1 MIAIFPF
8 DDICYETGP
17 ITLWYNQFDPAEL
30 CDGLYTPGQYYLDG
44 TTLGSSTS
52 IYQNASCECAP
63 RGYYMDPGNTGVYYF
78 LDRDCNLTPGFCGFG
93 ADDPSP
99 APSPTPSPGEG
110 PTPTPAPAPAP
121 SPTPTPA
128 PAPAPAPS
136 PTPSGCDA
144 ATGLTV
150 ENVHTTD
157 FDYPSGTPGPSP
169 APSPTPGPAP
179 VSPAPISPVGGG
191 GGAFGG

>member
-17 ITLWYNQFDPAEL
+17 ITLWYNQFDSAQL

-44 TTLGSSTS
+44 ATLGSSTS

-63 RGYYMDPGNTGVYYF
+63 RGYYMDPSNTGVYYF
-78 LDRDCNLTPGFCGFG
+78 LDRDCNLAPGFCGFG

-99 APSPTPSPGEG
+99 SPAPAPSPGEG
-110 PTPTPAPAPAP
+110 PTPTPSPA
-121 SPTPTPA
+121 PTPA

-179 VSPAPISPVGGG
+179 VSPTPISPVGGG